1 MSEKGVPCVCGK
13 RKKAKEEVL
22 SVCGKRKKAK
32 EEKKNCET
40 KEGET
45 AKEKRGRMILSKC
58 EASVG
63 RKVGSPPHA
72 R

>member
-32 EEKKNCET
+32 EEKK
-40 KEGET
+40 T
-45 AKEKRGRMILSKC
+45 AKNQGR
-58 EASVG
+58 
-63 RKVGSPPHA
+63 RKERQNDPE
-72 R
+72 